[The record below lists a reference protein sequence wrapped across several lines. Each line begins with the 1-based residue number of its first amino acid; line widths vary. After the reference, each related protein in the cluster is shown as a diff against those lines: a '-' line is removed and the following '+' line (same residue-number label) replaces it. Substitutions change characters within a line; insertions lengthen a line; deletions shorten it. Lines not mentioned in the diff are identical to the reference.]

1 MASKFH
7 QIPIA
12 PNSIPK
18 TALVTPD
25 AQFEYTRMLF
35 DLANTPV
42 VFQRAINV
50 GLGNLIYDVALVYL
64 DDILIPFVTVEEGYE
79 KLKLVLA
86 ALQKAGFSVNI
97 SKCRFLMKT
106 KTYLGREISA
116 DGIRPEQRKVKAI
129 KESLVPVS
137 VKQVRQ
143 FIGLTINLKKFI
155 PAFSTNN
162 FRIIINYSRR

>member
-86 ALQKAGFSVNI
+86 ALQKTGSSVNI
-97 SKCRFLMKT
+97 
-106 KTYLGREISA
+106 YL
-116 DGIRPEQRKVKAI
+116 
-129 KESLVPVS
+129 
-137 VKQVRQ
+137 
-143 FIGLTINLKKFI
+143 
-155 PAFSTNN
+155 
-162 FRIIINYSRR
+162 